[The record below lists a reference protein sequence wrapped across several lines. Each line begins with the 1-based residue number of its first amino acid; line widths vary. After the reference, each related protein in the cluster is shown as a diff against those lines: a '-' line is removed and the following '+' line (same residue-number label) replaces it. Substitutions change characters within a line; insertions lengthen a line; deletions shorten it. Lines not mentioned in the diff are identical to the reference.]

1 MLWLSGRGPDHR
13 RTMAVVRVFNTL
25 TALNVDYMNYL
36 SLSVGRCRGIVL
48 AAIAARM
55 GRFAAAVSA
64 AYAAIGASR
73 PAVAAAAAID
83 ARRAAAVAAALRHLR
98 GADGDTVAPVFIWNI
113 IKSFLY

>member
-1 MLWLSGRGPDHR
+1 
-13 RTMAVVRVFNTL
+13 MAVVRVFNTL

-55 GRFAAAVSA
+55 GRFAAATSA
-64 AYAAIGASR
+64 ACAAIGASR

-98 GADGDTVAPVFIWNI
+98 GACADTVAPVLNI
-113 IKSFLY
+113 INSL